1 MSILTTVTTM
11 WTGTAQAQTKYDL
24 YIAGTQVTSDNC
36 NDLSKI
42 KGVTG
47 KVKYD
52 NATKTL
58 LTKIITAVES
68 ASTTKPTV

>member
-36 NDLSKI
+36 NDLSKS

-47 KVKYD
+47 KVR
-52 NATKTL
+52 
-58 LTKIITAVES
+58 
-68 ASTTKPTV
+68 